1 MNLKRIYFFV
11 LVFTSTIAAAQIAP
25 VNFKNPVLTG
35 FSPDPSIC
43 RVGED
48 YYLVN
53 SSFVWFPAIP
63 VYHSRDLVNWK
74 LIGHGMTRPA
84 QLNLNNVKDKDGIWA
99 VTIRHHDGL
108 FYLIGT
114 ASKSGGN
121 FYMTAKDAAGPWSDP
136 VWLKDAPGIDA
147 SLLWDDNGKCY
158 YTGNRFD
165 FDKTWPSQ
173 CAIWQQELD
182 LKKQA
187 LIGERKI
194 LTYGYANNA
203 ASTEGPHVYKVDGK
217 YLLLVAEGG
226 TDYFHAISAHHSNN
240 VFGPY
245 IADKIN
251 PVLSHRQLGKDY
263 PIQAVGH
270 GDLVQT
276 QNGDWWALVLGKR
289 VGEGDFA
296 LTRETFLCKVKF
308 ENGTPI
314 FNAGYGKVLMEQPR
328 PDLPWTPV
336 SPDPERDEFEDST
349 LALKW
354 HFIRVPKNKW
364 YSLSGGQLKLKL
376 QPEIADSLVNPAM
389 IVQKLTG
396 GEFEA
401 ATKLT
406 FKTEKSNEQAG
417 LVIYRNSDSY
427 YMLLKSNS
435 ALMLIRKTGG
445 KKEVI
450 ATAAYTALEVYLK
463 AIAGHGKL
471 KFSFGASANQM
482 TMIGEGQDLKV
493 IAESAVNRFNGPGVG
508 VYVSSNG
515 KTSSSSATFDWFSY
529 KLMN

>member
-1 MNLKRIYFFV
+1 
-11 LVFTSTIAAAQIAP
+11 
-25 VNFKNPVLTG
+25 
-35 FSPDPSIC
+35 
-43 RVGED
+43 
-48 YYLVN
+48 
-53 SSFVWFPAIP
+53 
-63 VYHSRDLVNWK
+63 
-74 LIGHGMTRPA
+74 
-84 QLNLNNVKDKDGIWA
+84 
-99 VTIRHHDGL
+99 
-108 FYLIGT
+108 
-114 ASKSGGN
+114 
-121 FYMTAKDAAGPWSDP
+121 
-136 VWLKDAPGIDA
+136 
-147 SLLWDDNGKCY
+147 
-158 YTGNRFD
+158 
-165 FDKTWPSQ
+165 
-173 CAIWQQELD
+173 
-182 LKKQA
+182 
-187 LIGERKI
+187 
-194 LTYGYANNA
+194 
-203 ASTEGPHVYKVDGK
+203 
-217 YLLLVAEGG
+217 
-226 TDYFHAISAHHSNN
+226 
-240 VFGPY
+240 
-245 IADKIN
+245 
-251 PVLSHRQLGKDY
+251 
-263 PIQAVGH
+263 
-270 GDLVQT
+270 
-276 QNGDWWALVLGKR
+276 LVLGKR